1 MHTALKSIRIKKA
14 GFKKKTTT
22 KKGQEKGTSN
32 GDKSQSG
39 EHKDTNTWERFIYC

>member
-1 MHTALKSIRIKKA
+1 MHTALKGIRIKKA
-14 GFKKKTTT
+14 GFKKNNN